1 MGATTEI
8 LASEDLG
15 VDSPVSTGKS
25 RLKLALKLTTSAAL
39 IYYLLSRADL
49 ASIGAAVTSASTT
62 LIVLSFLLHGIGYFS
77 SSYRWHLLLKDQG
90 FDVPVRYLVRSYAVA
105 MFFNNLLPSTI
116 GGDGYRAYDTA
127 KVGVPRAK
135 ALAIVIVERFLGMFA
150 LMIFAIV
157 AFALA
162 AGMLS
167 KTEGLWLWAV
177 CIFAGMAAGVW
188 LIFFRG
194 SSGNLP
200 ALVLRLP
207 GGGILQKILA
217 KIQDAFAPF
226 KGRTRVLA
234 WTMGISLL
242 FQLNVIFHYYLISQA
257 LGLNVGFHYY
267 LVFIPLSIFIQALP
281 VSINGIGV
289 REGIYVWFLTDM
301 LKAATIEQSVAFAWI
316 AYGMILLLGIVG
328 GIIYALRK

>member
-1 MGATTEI
+1 MI
-8 LASEDLG
+8 
-15 VDSPVSTGKS
+15 
-25 RLKLALKLTTSAAL
+25 ALKIAISAAL
-39 IYYLLSRADL
+39 IYYLLSQANL
-49 ASIGAAVTSASTT
+49 AAIWAAVTSASTT

-116 GGDGYRAYDTA
+116 GGDGYRAYDTS
-127 KVGVPRAK
+127 KMGVPRAK

-150 LMIFAIV
+150 LMIFAIL

-177 CIFAGMAAGVW
+177 CIFAGMATGVW
-188 LIFFRG
+188 LLFFRG
-194 SSGNLP
+194 SSGELP
-200 ALVLRLP
+200 AFVRRMP
-207 GGGILQKILA
+207 GGGILRKIFA

-226 KGRTRVLA
+226 KGRRRVLA
-234 WTMGISLL
+234 WTLAISML
-242 FQLNVIFHYYLISQA
+242 FQLNVIFHYFLISEA
-257 LGLNVGFHYY
+257 LGLNVGFHFY
-267 LVFIPLSIFIQALP
+267 LVFIPLSIFIQTLP

-289 REGIYVWFLTDM
+289 REGIYVWFLTEM
-301 LKAATIEQSVAFAWI
+301 LGKATVEQSLAFAWI
-316 AYGMILLLGIVG
+316 AYGMILLLGVFG
-328 GIIYALRK
+328 GILYALRK